1 MFISKYSASGNDFI
15 IFHTFIKKDYSEVAK
30 NLCHRFNGIGADG
43 LIVLI
48 PNMDYDFEWIFYNAD
63 GSSAEMCGNG
73 SRATAHYAYKYGLAP
88 AKMKFLTLA
97 GVISC
102 DVKDNIVETELTNYK
117 ILKEPFSENGFE
129 WFFVDT
135 GVPHLVTVVD
145 DLELYSKD
153 IASKMR
159 YKYNTNVNFV
169 KVLDNKLYVRTYERG
184 VEDETQACGTGM
196 AASFLRANKLNLV
209 NSSAKVYPTSKE
221 ELILSL
227 KNNKLFFKGA
237 VKEIFTTNYIK

>member
-237 VKEIFTTNYIK
+237 VKEIFTTNYI